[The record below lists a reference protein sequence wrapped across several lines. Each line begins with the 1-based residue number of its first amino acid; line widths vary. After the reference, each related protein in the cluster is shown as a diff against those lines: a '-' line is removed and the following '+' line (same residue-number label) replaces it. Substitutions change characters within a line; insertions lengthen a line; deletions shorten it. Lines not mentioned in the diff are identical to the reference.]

1 MYNRVY
7 YTIKQ
12 SFSRLKYRKN
22 QFKQIKQNRSFSTIP
37 PNKSNGNP
45 NGTPNGNPNGN
56 TNIIIT
62 AIMIGICYALNK
74 QSQR

>member
-22 QFKQIKQNRSFSTIP
+22 QVKQIKQKRSFSTIP

-45 NGTPNGNPNGN
+45 TGNPNGNPN
-56 TNIIIT
+56 IIIP
-62 AIMIGICYALNK
+62 AIMLGICYALNK